1 MSEENV
7 ATEESFLPDAKTFD
21 LKAVLE
27 GRKYPEKIVTIYFDE
42 QLAIALAEADKIL
55 TEMAMN
61 SEDKEFKSKQQEFE
75 AMLSNAE
82 KYAYKVRLRG
92 VPVKARKDM
101 FKALQAKYPNQN
113 IMDVSAVDFDKEEEY
128 SALIWQAYVVD
139 ITAPDGSTASL
150 KSAEEVK
157 EFRGLAPQSAV
168 LAIDNGIADL
178 ENQVQLG
185 FEMIAKSADFL
196 SKP

>member
-1 MSEENV
+1 MSEESV
-7 ATEESFLPDAKTFD
+7 LPDVKTFD
-21 LKAVLE
+21 LRAVLE

-42 QLAIALAEADKIL
+42 DLALTIAEADKML
-55 TEMAMN
+55 TDLAIDAD
-61 SEDKEFKSKQQEFE
+61 SEKFDKKREEFE
-75 AMLSNAE
+75 DMLKQAE

-92 VPVKARKDM
+92 VPMKARKDI
-101 FKALQAKYPNQN
+101 FKSLQAKYPGKNFLDFSD
-113 IMDVSAVDFDKEEEY
+113 MDFEKEEEY
-128 SALIWQAYVVD
+128 SSLIWQAYVVD

-168 LAIDNGIADL
+168 MAIDNGIAQL
-178 ENQVQLG
+178 ESEIQAG
-185 FEMIAKSADFL
+185 FEVISKSADFL

>member
-1 MSEENV
+1 LSEETVLPNV
-7 ATEESFLPDAKTFD
+7 KTFD

-27 GRKYPEKIVTIYFDE
+27 GRKYPEKIVKIYFDE
-42 QLAIALAEADKIL
+42 ELAITLAEADRML
-55 TEMAMN
+55 TDMAMN
-61 SEDKEFKSKQQEFE
+61 SDGEEFKVKREEFE
-75 AMLSNAE
+75 AMLADAD

-113 IMDVSAVDFDKEEEY
+113 ILDVSAVDFDKEEEY
-128 SALIWQAYVVD
+128 SALIWQAYVVE
-139 ITAPDGSTASL
+139 IIAPDGSTASL

-178 ENQVQLG
+178 ENEVQLG

>member
-1 MSEENV
+1 MSEETV
-7 ATEESFLPDAKTFD
+7 LPDVKTFD

-42 QLAIALAEADKIL
+42 QLALTISEADRTL
-55 TEMAMN
+55 TDLAMQPDGA
-61 SEDKEFKSKQQEFE
+61 EFDKKREEFE
-75 AMLSNAE
+75 EMLKGAD

-92 VPVKARKDM
+92 VPMKARKDM
-101 FKALQAKYPNQN
+101 FRALQAKYPKGD
-113 IMDVSAVDFDKEEEY
+113 IMDVSAVDFDREDEY

-150 KSAEEVK
+150 KSADEVK
-157 EFRGLAPQSAV
+157 EFRGLAPHSAV
-168 LAIDNGIADL
+168 MAIDNGIAEL
-178 ENQVQLG
+178 ENEINAG
-185 FEMIAKSADFL
+185 FEVMAKSADFL

>member
-1 MSEENV
+1 LSEETTV
-7 ATEESFLPDAKTFD
+7 PDVKTFD

-27 GRKYPEKIVTIYFDE
+27 GRKYPEKIVKIYFDE
-42 QLAIALAEADKIL
+42 ELALTLAEADRML
-55 TEMAMN
+55 TDMAIN
-61 SEDKEFKSKQQEFE
+61 SDGEEFKTKQEEFE
-75 AMLSNAE
+75 AMLADAD

-101 FKALQAKYPNQN
+101 FRALQAKYPNQN

-128 SALIWQAYVVD
+128 SALIWQAYVVE
-139 ITAPDGSTASL
+139 IIAPDGSTASL

-178 ENQVQLG
+178 ENEVQLG

>member
-1 MSEENV
+1 LSEETV
-7 ATEESFLPDAKTFD
+7 LPDVKTFD

-27 GRKYPEKIVTIYFDE
+27 GRKYPEKIVKIYFDE
-42 QLAIALAEADKIL
+42 ELALTLAEADRML
-55 TEMAMN
+55 TDMAVD
-61 SEDKEFKSKQQEFE
+61 SDGKEFE
-75 AMLSNAE
+75 AKREEFEKMLSEAE

-101 FKALQAKYPNQN
+101 FRALQAKYPNQN
-113 IMDVSAVDFDKEEEY
+113 ILDVSAVDFDKEEEY
-128 SALIWQAYVVD
+128 SALIWQAYVVE
-139 ITAPDGSTASL
+139 IIAPDGSTASL
-150 KSAEEVK
+150 KSSDEVK

-178 ENQVQLG
+178 ENEVQIG